1 MAVAEK
7 KKRGRKPNKLKTD
20 SNLDTIIPDQ
30 HKLLEPPAHS
40 TDTNVHKKRGRKPKG
55 GKILTD
61 VAEPLALKDIEPN
74 IILHLKC
81 NMSDLHKSVEYGEM
95 DSFQFD
101 KSKGVELLCYDLDLS
116 PNNSFNK
123 EEPDCEKFSSFTHQ
137 KENSTEKPIRYLSN
151 AQHLD
156 KKSDCFWDTCP
167 FSGNAIN
174 IPTSMVS
181 GKYKGYGVFCMPEC
195 AAAYLFNEQ
204 IDTTVKFERYAMLNN
219 AYART
224 YNTNIIPSANP
235 HYTLDKYLGN
245 LTIDEYRK
253 ISTSGKLV
261 TTLNYP
267 MSRIMPEL
275 CEFNNDTYVS
285 ESIKNSHKFKIKRK
299 AKADKSEIL
308 NNKFNIQYT
317 PSYVI

>member
-20 SNLDTIIPDQ
+20 NNLDNILTEQDTAP
-30 HKLLEPPAHS
+30 EPPITS
-40 TDTNVHKKRGRKPKG
+40 TDVSVHKKRGRKPKG
-55 GKILTD
+55 GKILNN
-61 VAEPLALKDIEPN
+61 VEEPVTARDIEPN

-81 NMSDLHKSVEYGEM
+81 NMSDLSKSIEYGEM
-95 DSFQFD
+95 SSFQFD

-116 PNNSFNK
+116 PNSSNSFNK
-123 EEPDCEKFSSFTHQ
+123 EAPDYEKFSNFNHQ
-137 KENSTEKPIRYLSN
+137 KENSRDNPIQYLSTGP
-151 AQHLD
+151 HLD

-167 FSGNAIN
+167 FSGNAVN
-174 IPTSMVS
+174 IPVSSVS

-195 AAAYLFNEQ
+195 AAAYLFKEQ

-219 AYART
+219 AYSRN

-235 HYTLDKYLGN
+235 HYTLNKYMGS
-245 LTIDEYRK
+245 LTIEEYRK
-253 ISTSGKLV
+253 ISSSGKLV

-275 CEFNNDTYVS
+275 CEFNNDTYVT

-299 AKADKSEIL
+299 AKVDKAEIL
-308 NNKFNIQYT
+308 NNKFNIQ
-317 PSYVI
+317 PMSS

>member
-1 MAVAEK
+1 MMVAER

-20 SNLDTIIPDQ
+20 NNSDLDTIIPEQ
-30 HKLLEPPAHS
+30 HKLLEPPVPS
-40 TDTNVHKKRGRKPKG
+40 TDINVHKKRGRKPKG
-55 GKILTD
+55 GKILINIS
-61 VAEPLALKDIEPN
+61 EPVEVKDIEPN

-81 NMSDLHKSVEYGEM
+81 NMSDLSKSVEYGEM

-116 PNNSFNK
+116 PNNSFK
-123 EEPDCEKFSSFTHQ
+123 EESDYEKFSNFTRQ
-137 KENSTEKPIRYLSN
+137 KETSTDKPINYLST

-156 KKSDCFWDTCP
+156 KKSDCFWDTCQ

-174 IPTSMVS
+174 IPVSMVG

-219 AYART
+219 AYARN

-235 HYTLDKYLGN
+235 HYTLDKYMGN
-245 LTIDEYRK
+245 LSIDEYRK
-253 ISTSGKLV
+253 ISAGGKLV

-275 CEFNNDTYVS
+275 YEFNNDTYIT
-285 ESIKNSHKFKIKRK
+285 ESVKNSHKFKIKRK
-299 AKADKSEIL
+299 SKVDKSEIL
-308 NNKFNIQYT
+308 NNNFNIQST
-317 PSYVI
+317 SS